1 MRAVRG
7 HNEGS
12 IYPRK
17 DGRLVASISLGGG
30 RRATRYAKTKAE
42 ARLRLAELQKLKAAG
57 AVEGSRLTL
66 GQYLA
71 RWLDDV
77 RPNLAPATWRKHE
90 SICRT
95 GLGPALGRRRLS
107 DLSVADV
114 RRYLASAPVGAQSA
128 RHHRATLR
136 RALADAQRDGLVS
149 RNVAALA
156 EPPSLPS
163 RERTVLTADQVRALI
178 DGTRD
183 DRLRA
188 LWILLATTGL
198 REAEALGLLWA
209 DLDPDAATVTVRA
222 TLQRVDGEWQ
232 RRPPKTARSR
242 RTVYLPSVT
251 VDALREHRRAQMAE
265 WLAAGRPGELGL
277 VFITPRGRPIHGTNL
292 SKLLYAHLDRLGL
305 PRVTIHDLRH
315 SAATMLYA
323 EGVPL
328 EAIADMLGHSTVRV
342 TQDLYRHRVE
352 HIQKGAADA
361 MQRALG

>member
-1 MRAVRG
+1 M
-7 HNEGS
+7 
-12 IYPRK
+12 
-17 DGRLVASISLGGG
+17 
-30 RRATRYAKTKAE
+30 
-42 ARLRLAELQKLKAAG
+42 
-57 AVEGSRLTL
+57 
-66 GQYLA
+66 
-71 RWLDDV
+71 
-77 RPNLAPATWRKHE
+77 
-90 SICRT
+90 
-95 GLGPALGRRRLS
+95 
-107 DLSVADV
+107 
-114 RRYLASAPVGAQSA
+114 
-128 RHHRATLR
+128 
-136 RALADAQRDGLVS
+136 S